1 SGRSSS
7 ARPAGRSRP
16 RSGGPPPS
24 GPHRRCP
31 RTGSSCGRLR
41 RRGGP
46 ARWRY
51 CRWRGTQP
59 RCTGRGPPGSPA
71 RTRLRPRSG
80 SWVAPAPAA
89 RRASRTG
96 RPAPGGPSPGG
107 SPAALHRPPPWL
119 PPRRRTV
126 GGYGRKPFAV
136 SLTHAIADLN
146 FYADP
151 AQCFPFDVYDE
162 DGSNRREKITDWAL
176 KQFRSHYQDKKI
188 SKWDVFH
195 DVYGLL
201 HHPGDRTKFADNLK
215 KSLPRIPFAPDFRA
229 FATAGKQLADLHVND
244 EQ

>member
-1 SGRSSS
+1 M
-7 ARPAGRSRP
+7 
-16 RSGGPPPS
+16 
-24 GPHRRCP
+24 
-31 RTGSSCGRLR
+31 
-41 RRGGP
+41 
-46 ARWRY
+46 
-51 CRWRGTQP
+51 
-59 RCTGRGPPGSPA
+59 
-71 RTRLRPRSG
+71 
-80 SWVAPAPAA
+80 
-89 RRASRTG
+89 
-96 RPAPGGPSPGG
+96 
-107 SPAALHRPPPWL
+107 HRPPPWL

-244 EQ
+244 EQQEPHPLTSIENPDVPYSPTASRPDSYQCLFISGSSVRAREGALKKSPK